1 MRNKKYSDIMLS
13 IGEIFKFNIKENKMN
28 KNIVILDGKSLG
40 DISYEK
46 LNKYGN
52 YTYYDTTSY
61 EEVSTRIKDAHI
73 IFTNKVVLDKVNL
86 AAAENLEL
94 ICEVA
99 TGFNNIDIE
108 YAKERGIAVTNVAGY
123 STSTVVQHTF
133 ATALAL
139 MDEVLY
145 YDKFVKSGEYSKCGF
160 FTCLDKPFNEIEGK
174 TWGIIGLGN
183 IGRRVAK
190 IAEAFGAKVVYYSTS
205 GKNSSKDFER
215 VSFDEL
221 LKESDIITCHCPL
234 TNETKGMINEE
245 TITKMKKSAIFINTS
260 RGPVVDEK
268 ALANAL
274 NNGMIQGAGL
284 DVLSVE
290 PADKDNPLLNAKN
303 CYITPHI
310 AWAAKETRARLL
322 GILED
327 NLKAYIDG
335 HAQNVVNK

>member
-1 MRNKKYSDIMLS
+1 
-13 IGEIFKFNIKENKMN
+13 MN

-221 LKESDIITCHCPL
+221 LKESDIISIHAPL
-234 TNETKGMINEE
+234 NENTNKLINYDALCQ
-245 TITKMKKSAIFINTS
+245 MKKSAILINMG
-260 RGPVVDEK
+260 RGPIVCEEDLAK
-268 ALANAL
+268 ALNE
-274 NNGMIQGAGL
+274 GKIKGAAL
-284 DVLSVE
+284 DVFEIEPIKEDSPILKVKDKEKLILS
-290 PADKDNPLLNAKN
+290 
-303 CYITPHI
+303 PHI
-310 AWAAKETRARLL
+310 AWASVEARGRLFDEVINNIEAFYN
-322 GILED
+322 GEER
-327 NLKAYIDG
+327 NRVEKQRVKY
-335 HAQNVVNK
+335 